1 MTRKRV
7 KEMTKFSEII
17 TIATIIDMNDA
28 QDAYIDVYDENR
40 NMLASVYVNSYLYND
55 KARREFFNKVDIN
68 KTFDNFLIVSEYDD
82 EFEYHRTVSI
92 ECYY

>member
-1 MTRKRV
+1 MI
-7 KEMTKFSEII
+7 KFSEII

-40 NMLASVYVNSYLYND
+40 NMIASVYVNSFLYTD
-55 KARREFFNKVDIN
+55 KSRKEFFEKVDIT
-68 KTFDNFLIVSEYDD
+68 KTFDHFLIVSEFDD
-82 EFEYHRTVSI
+82 AFAYHRTVSI